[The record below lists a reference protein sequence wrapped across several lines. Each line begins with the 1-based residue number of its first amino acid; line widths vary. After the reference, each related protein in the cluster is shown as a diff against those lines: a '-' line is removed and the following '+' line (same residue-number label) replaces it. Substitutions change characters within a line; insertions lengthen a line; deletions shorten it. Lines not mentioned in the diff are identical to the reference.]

1 MTDNKH
7 QGLVISLLFILTT
20 SIINKEQKEYVTK
33 CIFKITKEDDD
44 WEKEEKSLKVI
55 EMIQLAK
62 EEKGNI
68 FYE

>member
-1 MTDNKH
+1 M
-7 QGLVISLLFILTT
+7 LSLLPFILTS
-20 SIINKEQKEYVTK
+20 SIINKEQKEYITK
-33 CIFKITKEDDD
+33 CIFKITKEEDD
-44 WEKEEKSLKVI
+44 WDEDEETEEKSLKVI